1 MNLAQSGMPAKS
13 MILVRSNKELWVGC
27 GNKIVIVD
35 TNTLIILDEIAVY
48 QTRRTHVR
56 IMVTD
61 GLRVWSADRRS
72 SKILQWDVS
81 NRQLTHMFECD
92 VDSPV
97 GNVLCIEIQEQRRF
111 ASKESSMERM
121 RRRRES
127 DPPENLDQPSYSEAM
142 FKEAMTNL
150 RAEDNRKSDWPS
162 VEGSHVTDEHAEN
175 VLKSSESCVSDP
187 LILGDSEAKVV
198 DDEKRP
204 QNNLRSR
211 FQSFS
216 SETFSAASIDSGVS
230 SSVGAYTASSAII
243 SRSSDS
249 SQVENAQDDRA
260 VTAEMPEIVIETEVY
275 VSANNTQELSKNLM
289 KEMTSNEETPIE
301 DSPARLTREIK
312 ECNIDEVAAES
323 TPSDGVLMSEA
334 NTEQTSTEKS
344 SVTTIDNRSSS
355 HEADKDLNQKEAD
368 FELVDRDESRQAFI
382 EGRKKTPL
390 PENATTQHCLSMQT
404 LQVRFNSSYRAPSL
418 MGSQR
423 RKSQRRKMNEN
434 ESESSTDTNK
444 PWARRPRLKILG
456 GSINRVT
463 SLLIVN
469 GTLWV
474 GRGVGD
480 VLTVNVNST
489 GNDVSHGHVFAQ
501 LVADNLL
508 GYENGQVDELVNSG
522 SNKVV
527 CLRRLEPT
535 RGSLNNE
542 ERCTERYQLVVWEA
556 WGDSEF
562 KRFQDRL
569 DEFNHLLD

>member
-1 MNLAQSGMPAKS
+1 
-13 MILVRSNKELWVGC
+13 MILVRNNKELWVGC

-35 TNTLIILDEIAVY
+35 ANTLIILDEIAVY

-72 SKILQWDVS
+72 TKILQWDVS
-81 NRQLTHMFECD
+81 NRQLTHMFELD

-97 GNVLCIEIQEQRRF
+97 GKVLCMEIKEQRRF
-111 ASKESSMERM
+111 ANKGSSMERM

-127 DPPENLDQPSYSEAM
+127 DPPENPEPPSYTEAM
-142 FKEAMTNL
+142 FKEAMTNS
-150 RAEDNRKSDWPS
+150 RAEDDQKSDCPS
-162 VEGSHVTDEHAEN
+162 DEGSRVTEEHAEN

-187 LILGDSEAKVV
+187 LTIPGSEAKVV
-198 DDEKRP
+198 DDEKGP
-204 QNNLRSR
+204 LNNLPSR
-211 FQSFS
+211 LPSPS
-216 SETFSAASIDSGVS
+216 TKTYSAASIDSGVS
-230 SSVGAYTASSAII
+230 SFVSAYTASSAVT

-249 SQVENAQDDRA
+249 SQVQMENTQNDRA
-260 VTAEMPEIVIETEVY
+260 IAAEMPEIVIETEVNG
-275 VSANNTQELSKNLM
+275 STNNSQELSKNLL
-289 KEMTSNEETPIE
+289 KETTSNEEIPSE
-301 DSPARLTREIK
+301 DSPARLTRETK
-312 ECNIDEVAAES
+312 ESNSDAIAAERKS
-323 TPSDGVLMSEA
+323 SDGVLMTEA
-334 NTEQTSTEKS
+334 NTEQTATENS
-344 SVTTIDNRSSS
+344 SVTTSDNSSS
-355 HEADKDLNQKEAD
+355 SREANKDLNQKEGD
-368 FELVDRDESRQAFI
+368 YELVDRDESRQAFI
-382 EGRKKTPL
+382 EGRKKTTQ
-390 PENATTQHCLSMQT
+390 PEKATTQHCLSMQT
-404 LQVRFNSSYRAPSL
+404 LQVRFNSSFRAPSL
-418 MGSQR
+418 MGSQK
-423 RKSQRRKMNEN
+423 RKSQRRKSLNEN
-434 ESESSTDTNK
+434 DNESSAATDTNK
-444 PWARRPRLKILG
+444 PWAGRPRLKILA

-469 GTLWV
+469 GSLWV

-489 GNDVSHGHVFAQ
+489 NNDVSHGHVFAQ

-508 GYENGQVDELVNSG
+508 GFENGQVDEIVNSG

-535 RGSLNNE
+535 RGSLSNE
-542 ERCTERYQLVVWEA
+542 ERCKERYQLVVWEA

>member
-1 MNLAQSGMPAKS
+1 
-13 MILVRSNKELWVGC
+13 
-27 GNKIVIVD
+27 
-35 TNTLIILDEIAVY
+35 
-48 QTRRTHVR
+48 
-56 IMVTD
+56 MVTD

-97 GNVLCIEIQEQRRF
+97 GNVLCVEIQEQRRF

-198 DDEKRP
+198 DDDKRP
-204 QNNLRSR
+204 QNNSRSR

-260 VTAEMPEIVIETEVY
+260 VTAEMPEIVIETDVN

-323 TPSDGVLMSEA
+323 KSSDGVLMTEA
-334 NTEQTSTEKS
+334 NTEQTSTENS

-355 HEADKDLNQKEAD
+355 HEADKDLNQREAD
-368 FELVDRDESRQAFI
+368 FELVDRDESRQAFV
-382 EGRKKTPL
+382 EGRKKTAL

-444 PWARRPRLKILG
+444 PWARRPRLKILA

>member
-13 MILVRSNKELWVGC
+13 MILVRGNKELWVGC

-92 VDSPV
+92 VDSPA

-111 ASKESSMERM
+111 ANKESSMERM

-127 DPPENLDQPSYSEAM
+127 DPPEILDQPSYSEAM

-150 RAEDNRKSDWPS
+150 RAEDDQKSDCPS
-162 VEGSHVTDEHAEN
+162 DEGSRVTEEHVEN

-187 LILGDSEAKVV
+187 LTLPDSEAKVV
-198 DDEKRP
+198 DDEKGLL
-204 QNNLRSR
+204 NNSRSR
-211 FQSFS
+211 FQSLS
-216 SETFSAASIDSGVS
+216 SETFSAASLDSGVS
-230 SSVGAYTASSAII
+230 SFVSAYTASSAIT

-249 SQVENAQDDRA
+249 SQVQVENAQDDRA
-260 VTAEMPEIVIETEVY
+260 VAAEMPEIVIETEVN
-275 VSANNTQELSKNLM
+275 VSANNTQELSKNLV
-289 KEMTSNEETPIE
+289 KEMTSNEEIPSE
-301 DSPARLTREIK
+301 DSPALLTRETK
-312 ECNIDEVAAES
+312 ECNNDEVAAES
-323 TPSDGVLMSEA
+323 KSSDGVLMTEA
-334 NTEQTSTEKS
+334 NTEQTATES
-344 SVTTIDNRSSS
+344 CSVTTI
-355 HEADKDLNQKEAD
+355 EADKAEKDPNQKEAD

-382 EGRKKTPL
+382 EGKKKTAQ

-434 ESESSTDTNK
+434 ENEPSATTDTNK
-444 PWARRPRLKILG
+444 PWAGRPRLKILA

-535 RGSLNNE
+535 RGSLTNE
-542 ERCTERYQLVVWEA
+542 ERCTERYQLVLWEA